1 MVYTNVCSEDEM
13 DPIKICLEKEVLLDR
28 TLLDRQSSST
38 PQELVACDEKSLSR
52 SSEKSSFFKYL
63 DTTNAA
69 MDQPIAPSITFL
81 AKRDL
86 HSCPSRNGGGVVA
99 CIPPATCTRPTPF
112 SLDRVKRS
120 LEKEVLLDRT
130 CWGSQEVG
138 GATACPPAVRE
149 THNLGRVFQIAPWLA
164 SG

>member
-13 DPIKICLEKEVLLDR
+13 DPVKRSLEKEVLLDR

-38 PQELVACDEKSLSR
+38 PQELVACDEKSVSR

-81 AKRDL
+81 A
-86 HSCPSRNGGGVVA
+86 
-99 CIPPATCTRPTPF
+99 
-112 SLDRVKRS
+112 
-120 LEKEVLLDRT
+120 
-130 CWGSQEVG
+130 
-138 GATACPPAVRE
+138 
-149 THNLGRVFQIAPWLA
+149 
-164 SG
+164 